1 MQVSFLTFGG
11 QKIGT
16 GHLFRCLAMSEWMEQ
31 LKLNAEIS
39 FHLYDSGVEKQ
50 NKALEIL
57 QSRSNYSCYIQNKES
72 IKNMHFDTVVVDLLD
87 APLDL
92 MVFLKKNSN
101 LLVSIDNVSKSRE
114 LSNIAINPLYYKINK
129 SKTSHDYI
137 GPKFQIISHRFFD
150 KKSNWKDKVEKIL
163 VIQGGADSFGI
174 TSKIVRDLESLLL
187 NKSIELH
194 VVVGPASNQS
204 HELLNLS
211 NKHHNQIVIHKNILE
226 MSDFL
231 ENVDLAIS
239 SVGVVAFEIASMGI
253 PAIHVTGVEKELET
267 SQSMSDLGVSINIGM
282 YNCLSAQLS
291 DTLLKLINNKFLRK
305 RMRDNC
311 FKSFNPSITKKLI
324 ELIAFNT
331 KGEMDDK
338 LHTV

>member
-1 MQVSFLTFGG
+1 LKVSFITFGG
-11 QKIGT
+11 RVIGT
-16 GHLFRCLAMSEWMEQ
+16 GHLFRCLAISEWMEQ

-39 FHLYDSGVEKQ
+39 FHLYDSGVEEQ

-57 QSRSNYSCYIQNKES
+57 QSRSNYCCYIQNKES
-72 IKNMHFDTVVVDLLD
+72 IKDIHFDTVVVDLLD

-92 MVFLKKNSN
+92 MGFLKKKSN

-114 LSNIAINPLYYKINK
+114 LSNIAINPLYYKIDK

-137 GPKFQIISHRFFD
+137 GPKFQIISHRFFN
-150 KKSNWKDKVEKIL
+150 KKSNWRDKVEKIL
-163 VIQGGADSFGI
+163 IIQGGSDPFGI
-174 TSKIVRDLESLLL
+174 TYKIVRDLESLLL
-187 NKSIELH
+187 NKSIALD

-211 NKHHNQIVIHKNILE
+211 NKYHNQIVIHENILE

-231 ENVDLAIS
+231 ENIDLAIS

-253 PAIHVTGVEKELET
+253 PAIHVTGVKKELET
-267 SQSMSDLGVSINIGM
+267 SESMSDLGVSINMGI
-282 YNCLSAQLS
+282 YNSFSTQLYG
-291 DTLLKLINNKFLRK
+291 TVLKLINNKFLRK

-311 FKSFNPSITKKLI
+311 FKNFDLSVTKKLI
-324 ELIAFNT
+324 ELIALNT
-331 KGEMDDK
+331 KGEVDDK
-338 LHTV
+338 LHIV